1 MPSALLAMSV
11 DAHRV
16 NHSQGKGPLLAGLF
30 RGQLEIVGKRKQRN
44 GPQLSS
50 RMGVSLGA

>member
-1 MPSALLAMSV
+1 MPSALLAMAV

-50 RMGVSLGA
+50 RLGVSLGA